1 MITEGVEMFFTIF
14 LYCLANRHCNQAS
27 LNNIFFTYMQWKMQG
42 GTIELIRKN
51 FSKAKHQV
59 DLTRYSPI
67 FKKAGYSLSNF
78 RPYLPLFD
86 KELCI

>member
-1 MITEGVEMFFTIF
+1 
-14 LYCLANRHCNQAS
+14 
-27 LNNIFFTYMQWKMQG
+27 MQG

-59 DLTRYSPI
+59 NLTRYSPI

-78 RPYLPLFD
+78 RPYLLLFD